1 MERSFKCPE
10 EEAQVPRQ
18 QQAVLLVRRHRLGQC
33 SKEHRVQT
41 EELEQV
47 LLQQV
52 HLSEQEAQ
60 AQAEVFLLQLRLDLQ
75 AEMVERRYPHG
86 LPEV

>member
-1 MERSFKCPE
+1 M
-10 EEAQVPRQ
+10 PRQ

-33 SKEHRVQT
+33 SKEHQVQT
-41 EELEQV
+41 EELELV

-60 AQAEVFLLQLRLDLQ
+60 AQAEVFLLQLR
-75 AEMVERRYPHG
+75 
-86 LPEV
+86 